1 MTTVQPMASAMNLTA
16 PAPTFMNKLRAGN
29 RPTLLKVGAVIV
41 ILIVVVMFMRR
52 GKSKPKPKKKR
63 GKEKY
68 SMDDAADAA
77 KRVMKKLMR

>member
-29 RPTLLKVGAVIV
+29 RPTLFKVGIV
-41 ILIVVVMFMRR
+41 IAILIAIVMFMRG
-52 GKSKPKPKKKR
+52 GKSKKR
-63 GKEKY
+63 RRKEKY

-77 KRVMKKLMR
+77 KKMMKKIMR

>member
-29 RPTLLKVGAVIV
+29 RPTLFKVGIV
-41 ILIVVVMFMRR
+41 IAILIAIVMFMRS
-52 GKSKPKPKKKR
+52 GKSKKKR
-63 GKEKY
+63 KRRRKEKY

-77 KRVMKKLMR
+77 KRVMKKIMR

>member
-29 RPTLLKVGAVIV
+29 RPTLLKVGAVIA
-41 ILIVVVMFMRR
+41 ILIVVVMFMRS
-52 GKSKPKPKKKR
+52 GKSKKR
-63 GKEKY
+63 RRKEKY

-77 KRVMKKLMR
+77 KRVMKKIMR

>member
-52 GKSKPKPKKKR
+52 GKSKPKKKR

>member
-29 RPTLLKVGAVIV
+29 RPTLFKVGIV
-41 ILIVVVMFMRR
+41 IAILIAIVMFMRG
-52 GKSKPKPKKKR
+52 GKSKKKR
-63 GKEKY
+63 RRKEKY

-77 KRVMKKLMR
+77 KRVMKKIMR

>member
-29 RPTLLKVGAVIV
+29 RPTLFKVGIV
-41 ILIVVVMFMRR
+41 IAILIAIVMFMRG
-52 GKSKPKPKKKR
+52 GKSKKKR
-63 GKEKY
+63 RRKEKY

-77 KRVMKKLMR
+77 KKMMKKIMR

>member
-29 RPTLLKVGAVIV
+29 RPTLFKVGIV
-41 ILIVVVMFMRR
+41 IAILIAIVMFMRG
-52 GKSKPKPKKKR
+52 GKSKKKR
-63 GKEKY
+63 RRKEKY

-77 KRVMKKLMR
+77 KKMMKNIMR

>member
-29 RPTLLKVGAVIV
+29 RPTLLKVGVVIA
-41 ILIVVVMFMRR
+41 ILIGVVLFMRR
-52 GKSKPKPKKKR
+52 GKSNKR
-63 GKEKY
+63 RRKEKY

-77 KRVMKKLMR
+77 KRVMKKIMR

>member
-29 RPTLLKVGAVIV
+29 RPTLLKVGVVIA

-52 GKSKPKPKKKR
+52 GKSEKR
-63 GKEKY
+63 RRKEKY

-77 KRVMKKLMR
+77 KRVMKKIMR

>member
-29 RPTLLKVGAVIV
+29 RPTLLKVGAVIA
-41 ILIVVVMFMRR
+41 ILIVVVMFMRG
-52 GKSKPKPKKKR
+52 GKSKKKR

-77 KRVMKKLMR
+77 KRVMKKIMR

>member
-29 RPTLLKVGAVIV
+29 RPTLFKVGIV
-41 ILIVVVMFMRR
+41 IAILIAIVMFMRG
-52 GKSKPKPKKKR
+52 GKSKKR
-63 GKEKY
+63 RRKEKY

-77 KRVMKKLMR
+77 KRVMKKIMR

>member
-29 RPTLLKVGAVIV
+29 RPTLLKVGAVIA
-41 ILIVVVMFMRR
+41 ILIVVVMFMRG
-52 GKSKPKPKKKR
+52 GKSKKR
-63 GKEKY
+63 RRRKEKY

-77 KRVMKKLMR
+77 KRVMKKIMR

>member
-29 RPTLLKVGAVIV
+29 RPTLFKVGIVIA
-41 ILIVVVMFMRR
+41 ILIVVVMFMRS
-52 GKSKPKPKKKR
+52 GKSKKR
-63 GKEKY
+63 RRKEKY

-77 KRVMKKLMR
+77 KRVMKKIMR

>member
-29 RPTLLKVGAVIV
+29 RPTLFKVGIV
-41 ILIVVVMFMRR
+41 IAILIAIVMFMRG
-52 GKSKPKPKKKR
+52 GKSKKKKR
-63 GKEKY
+63 RRKEKY

-77 KRVMKKLMR
+77 KKMMKNIMR